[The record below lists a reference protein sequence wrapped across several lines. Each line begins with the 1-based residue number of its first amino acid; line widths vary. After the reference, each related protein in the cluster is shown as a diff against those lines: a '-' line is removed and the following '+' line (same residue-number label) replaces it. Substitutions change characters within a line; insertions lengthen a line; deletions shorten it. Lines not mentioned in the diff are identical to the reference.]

1 MCAVTPMKRF
11 VKKSV
16 RGIHTTFTSSKNV
29 QYRLS
34 VKDIRVREGITTLI
48 ATLKT
53 RKYCYSNIR

>member
-34 VKDIRVREGITTLI
+34 VKDIRVRKGITNHI
-48 ATLKT
+48 N
-53 RKYCYSNIR
+53 CYIENPQILLF